1 MFNNL
6 THNFKTY
13 DHFNIDTGVATSVK
27 SLDLMCPTYQ
37 NPKGLEQRLNRMK
50 DQLLAGAD
58 KIKLPGDAPDK
69 MHDVNGRILHLVFP
83 DVPLTTEQTN
93 VLTSFI
99 NNPDNKFEVII
110 TIVTS

>member
-1 MFNNL
+1 MICETKIYVFNYL
-6 THNFKTY
+6 TFEA
-13 DHFNIDTGVATSVK
+13 FEPIQ
-27 SLDLMCPTYQ
+27 TYQ